1 MCRIVPANAF
11 AERFGIKMAK
21 KIFSDIGRFL
31 KSLGRYIFG
40 FFKKN
45 FWLKLA
51 SLFFAIFLWTY
62 VIADENPTRQM
73 SLKNIP
79 VTYTGISELSEQGL
93 TVETDKLIHSVDI
106 SILAG
111 QDSHKN
117 INENTVSAFLDFSH
131 INEPGTYTLDVQAS
145 ITVGGASAR
154 SITPANVQVEV
165 EELVER
171 KIPVTCQ
178 LEGNAAEG
186 CYVEEPQ
193 PEEAYIVISGAKS
206 KIEQVARAVATISV
220 EGLSESTENS
230 YMVELF
236 DLEGKRVE
244 MSSINGQ
251 IPSVIVRLNVLR
263 IKTIALDEEEIKR
276 SITDVKEGYEVTNV
290 TLTPAAIEV
299 VGTEEVLA
307 QLESL
312 SIKTVSAENADQ
324 GKILIAELQPIEGI
338 QFLSGNSISI
348 YAQISEKTMEK
359 HFENVVI
366 SAVNANSNFKIT
378 FSVTH
383 TDITVTGGISAMTDI
398 TRRDLQV
405 YIDLAGLS
413 SGTYVL
419 PVKVE
424 ELAGINSS
432 EIVIKN
438 PSVTVVIE

>member
-1 MCRIVPANAF
+1 MAKRIVSAV
-11 AERFGIKMAK
+11 G
-21 KIFSDIGRFL
+21 SFL
-31 KSLGRYIFG
+31 KSVGKSIWG
-40 FFKKN
+40 FFKKDP
-45 FWLKLA
+45 WLKLA
-51 SLFFAIFLWTY
+51 ALFFAVFLWSY

-73 SLKNIP
+73 SLKNVP
-79 VTYTGISELSEQGL
+79 VTYTGITELSEQGL
-93 TVETDKLIHSVDI
+93 TVETDGLIHSVDV
-106 SILAG
+106 SVLAG

-131 INEPGTYTLDVQAS
+131 INEPGTYTLDVQVS

-154 SITPANVQVEV
+154 SITPASVQVVV

-178 LEGNAAEG
+178 LEGTAAEG
-186 CYVEEPQ
+186 YYVEEPQ

-206 KIEQVARAVATISV
+206 KIEQVTRAVASISV

-230 YMVELF
+230 YMVELL
-236 DLEGKRVE
+236 DLKGNRVE
-244 MSSINGQ
+244 MNSINGQ

-263 IKTIALDEEEIKR
+263 IKTMVLDEKEIKR
-276 SITDVKEGYEVTNV
+276 SITEVKEGYEVTNV
-290 TLTPAAIEV
+290 TLTPSVIEV
-299 VGTEEVLA
+299 VGTEEALA

-324 GKILIAELQPIEGI
+324 GKLLIAELQPIEGI

-359 HFENVVI
+359 HFENVAI
-366 SAVNANSNFKIT
+366 SVVNANSDRKT
-378 FSVTH
+378 TLSVTH

-424 ELAGINSS
+424 ELAGISSS
-432 EIVIKN
+432 EIVIEN